1 MQCDGPMRRVT
12 RWPPEGQSPR
22 LSPHAGTGR
31 VCVCARVCD
40 LQQTTRELC
49 EASPSRARPR
59 PGVSGCDWEPP
70 TGFPPFAPCPQLTA
84 SGSASA
90 TPPLTFHEWVRP
102 HGVRLRS
109 DLRRS
114 AQHRTPPASCREWLE
129 FSLLMPGAQATG
141 SASSRSSRPLMDTGR
156 FHVSAAVNMPRR
168 TRGASASSRWGY
180 HFLQINSTLQ
190 GDCRSVR

>member
-1 MQCDGPMRRVT
+1 M
-12 RWPPEGQSPR
+12 
-22 LSPHAGTGR
+22 
-31 VCVCARVCD
+31 CVCARVCVIYSKRHGNSVRRHRAV
-40 LQQTTRELC
+40 LGP
-49 EASPSRARPR
+49 APGSPAA
-59 PGVSGCDWEPP
+59 
-70 TGFPPFAPCPQLTA
+70 TGNRPPFAPRPQLTA

-90 TPPLTFHEWVRP
+90 TPPLTFHEWARP

-141 SASSRSSRPLMDTGR
+141 SASSRSSRPLMDTGH

>member
-1 MQCDGPMRRVT
+1 M
-12 RWPPEGQSPR
+12 
-22 LSPHAGTGR
+22 
-31 VCVCARVCD
+31 CVCARVCVIYSKRHGNSVRRHRAV
-40 LQQTTRELC
+40 LGP
-49 EASPSRARPR
+49 APGSPAHRL
-59 PGVSGCDWEPP
+59 P
-70 TGFPPFAPCPQLTA
+70 TFRPCPQLTA

-90 TPPLTFHEWVRP
+90 TPPLTFHEWARPHGEWVRP

-114 AQHRTPPASCREWLE
+114 AQHRTPPVSCREWLE